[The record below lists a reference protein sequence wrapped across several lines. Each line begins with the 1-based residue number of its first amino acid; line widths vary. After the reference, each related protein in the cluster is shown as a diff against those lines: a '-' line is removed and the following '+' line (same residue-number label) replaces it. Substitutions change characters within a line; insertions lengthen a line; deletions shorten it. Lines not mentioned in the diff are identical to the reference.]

1 MRLSVFASG
10 SKGNSLAVQG
20 GSTTLVVDLGLSC
33 RELERRMAFC
43 GVEPG
48 SIDAVLF
55 THDHSDHCCALEKFH
70 SRHPHVPLFA
80 TDGTAGAIAMRTKVE
95 DGWTAFE
102 TGGEFEIGDIA
113 VETFSVPHDAADPVG
128 YLFSRGDESLF
139 VATDFGTVT
148 EPVRQAFGRA
158 CCAVLESNHDSE
170 LLARSERPP
179 ALKQRIA
186 GRSGHLS
193 NDDAAELLRSVRP
206 RRLGMLFL
214 AHLSG
219 ECNEPRLAV
228 RTVRAAA
235 EAAGMRD
242 LRIEPLSQ
250 DCTMC
255 CEFAAGGEKT

>member
-20 GSTTLVVDLGLSC
+20 GSTTIVVDLGLSC
-33 RELERRMAFC
+33 TELESRMRQC
-43 GVEPG
+43 GVEPD
-48 SIDAVLF
+48 SIDAILF
-55 THDHSDHCCALEKFH
+55 THDHSDHCAALDVFH
-70 SRHPHVPLFA
+70 RHHPQVPLLA

-113 VETFSVPHDAADPVG
+113 VESFSVPHDAADPVG
-128 YLFSRGDESLF
+128 YLFSCGGESLF

-148 EPVRQAFGRA
+148 EPVRQAFRRA
-158 CCAVLESNHDSE
+158 NCAVLESNHDPVMLTQSG
-170 LLARSERPP
+170 RPP
-179 ALKQRIA
+179 SLKQRIH

-193 NDDAAELLRSVRP
+193 NDDAADLLREVRP
-206 RRLGMLFL
+206 PNLSALFL

-219 ECNEPRLAV
+219 ECNEPHLAV
-228 RTVRAAA
+228 RTAREAAD
-235 EAAGMRD
+235 AAGMRD

-250 DCTMC
+250 SCAFSF
-255 CEFAAGGEKT
+255 EF